1 MGCPEY
7 MTPNGLM
14 IGGEPPVKA
23 EPKPVAPVEEVAE
36 VKEEPKKTT
45 KKK

>member
-14 IGGEPPVKA
+14 IGGEPPKKEEAPKA
-23 EPKPVAPVEEVAE
+23 VEVVEEVE
-36 VKEEPKKTT
+36 KVEKPKKTT
-45 KKK
+45 KK

>member
-14 IGGEPPVKA
+14 IGGEPPKKEEA
-23 EPKPVAPVEEVAE
+23 PKPAEVVEETKEAE
-36 VKEEPKKTT
+36 KPAKKTA
-45 KKK
+45 KK

>member
-14 IGGEPPVKA
+14 IGGEPPIKA
-23 EPKPVAPVEEVAE
+23 EPKPEVPAEEVK
-36 VKEEPKKTT
+36 VEEPKKTT